1 MNSKLTNMFAAAM
14 VAATG
19 TAVLNAAQVDTVL
32 VRQQW
37 PWNTEVRVEYVVSG
51 ATAPAEVSFT
61 FRNGGVT
68 VPVADAT
75 ALKGDRLWAGNGTH
89 VVTFNPRD
97 LFGPAAPNEYAAF
110 TVDVTLGTENAA
122 MGDKLYRIVDLETGA
137 VEDRVRGDFYN
148 GKYGKF
154 ETDYTALFSRLIT
167 PLSDVFIWTDVT
179 NNIAWRTSK
188 MVFRRIPA
196 AAYGSWLMGTISASS
211 GVTASRHLVQLT
223 SDYWMGV
230 FPVTQRQYEILMGE
244 RGEYFTNETTHVERD
259 GYPMCDISYNTCR
272 GTTYNWTVDGHQVA
286 SSSFI
291 GQLRAKTGNTS
302 EFDLPT
308 EAQWEFASHAGQ
320 FDVELYSGR
329 DWSQTATY
337 EVSWNSG
344 NSSVDGVYQVHVV
357 GRKLPNAYGL
367 YDTLGNV
374 WEWCLD
380 WSDGN
385 DYAWTSTETP
395 EVNPQGVAM
404 SAVTLDASGN
414 GNHIARGGT
423 YRISRL
429 YSGCGTRKS
438 ENSSSTVDGS
448 VGVRVCCPVE

>member
-1 MNSKLTNMFAAAM
+1 MNSKLTNMFATAM
-14 VAATG
+14 FAATG
-19 TAVLNAAQVDTVL
+19 TAALNAAQVDTVL

-61 FRNGGVT
+61 FRNGGET

-97 LFGPAAPNEYAAF
+97 LFGPAAPNEYGAF
-110 TVDVTLGTENAA
+110 TVDVTLGTENAT

-137 VEDRVRGDFYN
+137 VEDIVRGDFYN

-154 ETDYTALFSRLIT
+154 ETDASAIYGQFTS
-167 PLSDVFIWTDVT
+167 PVFIWTDVT

-196 AAYGSWLMGTISASS
+196 AAYGSWLMGKISAD
-211 GVTASRHLVQLT
+211 TAIPASRHLVQLT

-230 FPVTQRQYEILMGE
+230 FQVTQRQYEILMGE

-272 GTTYNWTVDGHQVA
+272 GTTYNWTVNGHQVT

-291 GQLRAKTGNTS
+291 GQLRAKTGNTI

-308 EAQWEFASHAGQ
+308 EAQWEFASRAGQ
-320 FDVELYSGR
+320 FDFDLYSG
-329 DWSQTATY
+329 Y
-337 EVSWNSG
+337 SWTKAQIMRIAWCTD
-344 NSSVDGVYQVHVV
+344 NSSGQVQVV
-357 GRKLPNAYGL
+357 GRMPPNAYGL

-380 WSDGN
+380 WSEGN

-404 SAVTLDASGN
+404 ADVTLDASGN
-414 GNHIARGGT
+414 GNHIIRGSSYNTGRS
-423 YRISRL
+423 YA
-429 YSGCGTRKS
+429 GCGARRSK
-438 ENSSSTVDGS
+438 NSSTADGS
-448 VGVRVCCPVE
+448 VGVRICCPAE

>member
-1 MNSKLTNMFAAAM
+1 MNSKLTNMFATAM
-14 VAATG
+14 FAATG
-19 TAVLNAAQVDTVL
+19 TAALNAAQVDTVL

-61 FRNGGVT
+61 FRNGGET

-97 LFGPAAPNEYAAF
+97 LFGPAAPNEYGAF
-110 TVDVTLGTENAA
+110 TVDVTLGTENAT

-137 VEDRVRGDFYN
+137 VEDLARGDFYN

-154 ETDYTALFSRLIT
+154 ETDYDAIYYAFST

-179 NNIAWRTSK
+179 NNIAWRTNK

-196 AAYGSWLMGTISASS
+196 ATYGAWLMGKISAD
-211 GVTASRHLVQLT
+211 TTIPASRHLVQLT
-223 SDYWMGV
+223 SDYWMSV

-244 RGEYFTNETTHVERD
+244 RGGYFTNEIEHVERD
-259 GYPMCDISYNTCR
+259 GYPVCGITYNACR
-272 GTTYNWTVDGHQVA
+272 GTTYNWTVDGHQVT

-291 GQLRAKTGNTS
+291 GQLRTKTGNTI

-320 FDVELYSGR
+320 FTQELYSG
-329 DWSQTATY
+329 QTWGSAAIQRIA
-337 EVSWNSG
+337 WCLD
-344 NSSVDGVYQVHVV
+344 NSSGQVHVV
-357 GRKLPNAYGL
+357 GRRPPNAYGL

-395 EVNPQGVAM
+395 EENPQGVAM
-404 SAVTLDASGN
+404 ADVTLDQSGN
-414 GNHIARGGT
+414 GNHIIRGSAYNT
-423 YRISRL
+423 SRG
-429 YSGCGTRKS
+429 SAGCGTRRNW
-438 ENSSSTVDGS
+438 NSSAVHGS
-448 VGVRVCCPVE
+448 VGVRICCQVE